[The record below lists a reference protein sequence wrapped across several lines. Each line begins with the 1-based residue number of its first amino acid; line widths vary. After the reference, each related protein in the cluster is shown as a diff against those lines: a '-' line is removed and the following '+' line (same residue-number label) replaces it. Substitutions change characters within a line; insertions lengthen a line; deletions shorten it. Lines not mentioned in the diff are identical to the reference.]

1 MIDMNRQERKMQK
14 KIPPTIIK
22 APNKRIIKAKCRD
35 KMRRDIYQ
43 SGMRGKERE
52 QNDDRER
59 KKMKKAKWQGN
70 GNREKQILP
79 SC

>member
-1 MIDMNRQERKMQK
+1 MNRQERKMQK
-14 KIPPTIIK
+14 NKIPTIIK

-35 KMRRDIYQ
+35 KMRKDIYE
-43 SGMRGKERE
+43 SDMRGKGRE

-59 KKMKKAKWQGN
+59 TKLKKAKWQGN

-79 SC
+79 FC